1 MKTLHLYLTRQVLA
15 TLLMTV
21 AVFTFVLLLGN
32 ALKDIL
38 ALLISGQAS
47 LGAVVRAFGLLIPWV
62 LAFALPMGM
71 LTAALL
77 VFGRLSADQELTAVR
92 AGGVSLVALITPIL
106 LLSLLLCGVS
116 AWINMEVAPRCRVA
130 FTRMREEMKLK
141 VAAAMLPEG
150 RYTGI
155 PGGTIYVGGID
166 GNQLRDII
174 VSRTDNDQQ
183 GAIYLRAEHGQLV
196 TTNQETILY
205 LSEVWDVHT
214 SGKNDLIA
222 GTVSGYHLSL
232 GKMAM
237 LNANDKPGVTDM
249 TYRQLSAEL
258 QEVESQMRDS
268 ESRFSKPT
276 ADLTIDELSR
286 LNGELESQQVDL
298 TMPLRV
304 QMHRQVAFSFACFG
318 FTLVGIPLGIRAH
331 RRETNVGFAI
341 ALGLVLVYYS
351 FIILGQS
358 LQTHAEWAPYL
369 IVWLPNFIF
378 QAAGGVLLWRANR
391 GI

>member
-38 ALLISGQAS
+38 ALLITGQAT
-47 LGAVVRAFGLLIPWV
+47 LGGVARAFGLLIPWV

-77 VFGRLSADQELTAVR
+77 VFGRFSADQELTAVR
-92 AGGVSLVALITPIL
+92 AGGISLVALIAPIL
-106 LLSLLLCGVS
+106 MLSLLLCGAC
-116 AWINMEVAPRCRVA
+116 AWINMDIAPRCRVA
-130 FTRMREEMKLK
+130 FIRLREEMGLKL
-141 VAAAMLPEG
+141 AAATLPEG

-155 PGGTIYVGGID
+155 PGGTVYVGGID
-166 GNQLRDII
+166 GDDLRDVIAYWVDEKGDETFCKAARGQI
-174 VSRTDNDQQ
+174 VSTNH
-183 GAIYLRAEHGQLV
+183 A
-196 TTNQETILY
+196 TTLFLY
-205 LSEVWDVHT
+205 EVWDIHRIGNGDWLQGSNSVVQ
-214 SGKNDLIA
+214 K
-222 GTVSGYHLSL
+222 SL
-232 GKMAM
+232 GQMAGKSS
-237 LNANDKPGVTDM
+237 ADRPSVTDM
-249 TYRQLSAEL
+249 TYRQLGAEL
-258 QEVESQMRDS
+258 REVENQ
-268 ESRFSKPT
+268 FTTPT
-276 ADLTIDELSR
+276 GDMTIDQLYR
-286 LNGELESQQVDL
+286 LKGELESQQVDL

-378 QAAGGVLLWRANR
+378 QAAGAVMLWRANR